1 MSSRF
6 WPLEEVSFIYP
17 LHIEMLIL
25 NSPYDGKTWNDADD
39 IQIDHMV
46 PLANAW
52 RSGASEWTIDEREA
66 FANDLVRPQLWAV
79 TGTVN
84 NDKSDSSP
92 DEWKPPLS
100 SFYCEYASSWVA
112 VKDNYNLTITSAEK
126 TALSDMLD
134 SC

>member
-52 RSGASEWTIDEREA
+52 R
-66 FANDLVRPQLWAV
+66 
-79 TGTVN
+79 
-84 NDKSDSSP
+84 
-92 DEWKPPLS
+92 
-100 SFYCEYASSWVA
+100 
-112 VKDNYNLTITSAEK
+112 
-126 TALSDMLD
+126 
-134 SC
+134 